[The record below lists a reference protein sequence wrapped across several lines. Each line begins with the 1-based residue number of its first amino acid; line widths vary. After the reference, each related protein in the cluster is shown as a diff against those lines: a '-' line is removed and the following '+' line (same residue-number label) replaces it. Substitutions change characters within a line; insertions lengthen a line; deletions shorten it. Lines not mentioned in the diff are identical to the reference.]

1 MSKELKKIEERLQ
14 LAEHELK
21 ELEKFIF
28 SLETSYLQ
36 DSSTEGNIL
45 KGWEVLITS
54 KPSKP
59 MTPSSKKPS
68 IRSIPIKDRVFSQS
82 SSKIFNESNQQ
93 DFSIPLKRNLSS
105 QSKTPKKLKKKS
117 SETDEYSE
125 EMA

>member
-1 MSKELKKIEERLQ
+1 
-14 LAEHELK
+14 
-21 ELEKFIF
+21 
-28 SLETSYLQ
+28 
-36 DSSTEGNIL
+36 
-45 KGWEVLITS
+45 
-54 KPSKP
+54 